1 MISERLYTMIFGKRW
16 NKQAHSFAV
25 SEGYRTPRKEEFEK
39 QRKQEEESYKAKIEI
54 MEHVASFQ

>member
-1 MISERLYTMIFGKRW
+1 MISEKLYTMIFGKRW

-39 QRKQEEESYKAKIEI
+39 FDGTY
-54 MEHVASFQ
+54 